1 MATYDELMEGARKA
15 HAAGDTAGAKRFL
28 ELARDSARQSDGQY
42 ATQPMSNDPAA
53 YTSEQY
59 REAAKKALAAGDVAA
74 AKRLIARGRAAE
86 SANKSW
92 GQWGREQLFGDNDPS
107 TMNAGEK
114 LGTLLNM
121 GGNALTFGIVGD
133 EAAAAADSLIGR
145 GNYDDR
151 LAQYRGNE
159 ASVRES
165 NPGASLAADVL
176 PALAA
181 PFGALGTGGKLGARM
196 LKSGLA
202 TGALSGVAGFAN
214 AEGGAGQRLQNAYD
228 VAPMGAVI
236 GGAIPIAGSA
246 LQGLMQN
253 RMTAR
258 AIKAG
263 AKNAPSSDELRAMGN
278 AAYQQVD
285 NAGVQIAPQAFD
297 RARGTI
303 LDDLRANTGFDEL
316 PGPGSLTPYAARA
329 SQIMGEA
336 SARMGA
342 DPTAALPFK
351 ALDQMRRQA
360 GAAAGNVTNKTDQQA
375 GMRIIE
381 GLDDFVKNLG
391 PGDVVAGDIAAL
403 NQAIPKARETW
414 SRMTKSQTI
423 DNAIEAGGNYT
434 SGASSGIRNQFA
446 AILRDKKA
454 AARFTEGERAAMR
467 RVVNGSIPEQLLNLA
482 SGGMGQIA
490 QTFGGGAAGGIPGAF
505 AGAGAAAGTRKLAE
519 GVTRRKA
526 ETVRGLVANAGLQN
540 LPQASTALRDLLE
553 SRLRL
558 GTAAMQGRP

>member
-1 MATYDELMEGARKA
+1 
-15 HAAGDTAGAKRFL
+15 
-28 ELARDSARQSDGQY
+28 
-42 ATQPMSNDPAA
+42 MSNDPAA

-59 REAAKKALAAGDVAA
+59 RAAAKKALAAGDVAA
-74 AKRLIARGRAAE
+74 AKRLIAAGRAASPVPDKGIWQTLKE
-86 SANKSW
+86 NVI
-92 GQWGREQLFGDNDPS
+92 GDNDPS

-181 PFGALGTGGKLGARM
+181 PIGALGTGGKLGARM

-202 TGALSGVAGFAN
+202 GGALSGIAGFNN
-214 AEGGAGQRLQNAYD
+214 AEGGAGQRLENAFS
-228 VAPMGAVI
+228 VAPMAAAISAG
-236 GGAIPIAGSA
+236 IPIAGSA
-246 LQGLMQN
+246 LQSLLQN

-258 AIKAG
+258 AIKQG

-414 SRMTKSQTI
+414 SRMSKSQMI
-423 DNAIEAGGNYT
+423 DSAIEAGGNYT
-434 SGASSGIRNQFA
+434 SGASSGIRQQFKN
-446 AILRDKKA
+446 ILLNKKL
-454 AARFTEGERAAMR
+454 AARFSEGERAAMR

-526 ETVRGLVANAGLQN
+526 ETVRGLVANGGLQN
-540 LPQASTALRDLLE
+540 LPQAPTALRDLLE

>member
-1 MATYDELMEGARKA
+1 MLTVEMPDGTRVQFPDGTSRETML
-15 HAAGDTAGAKRFL
+15 
-28 ELARDSARQSDGQY
+28 SALREKFPAQ
-42 ATQPMSNDPAA
+42 SNDPAA

-92 GQWGREQLFGDNDPS
+92 GQWGKEQLFGDNDPS

-121 GGNALTFGIVGD
+121 GGNALTFGLVGD

-145 GNYDDR
+145 GGYDDR
-151 LAQYRGNE
+151 LAKYRGDE
-159 ASVRES
+159 AAVRES

-181 PFGALGTGGKLGARM
+181 PIGALGTGGKLGARM

-236 GGAIPIAGSA
+236 GGAIPIVGSA
-246 LQGLMQN
+246 LQGLMQS
-253 RMTAR
+253 RMTGR

-297 RARGTI
+297 RARGGI

-329 SQIMGEA
+329 SQIMGET

-360 GAAAGNVTNKTDQQA
+360 GAAAGNVTNKTDQKA
-375 GMRIIE
+375 GMTIIE
-381 GLDDFVKNLG
+381 GLDDFIKNLG
-391 PGDVVAGDIAAL
+391 PNDVVAGDVRAL
-403 NQAIPKARETW
+403 QDAIPKARETW
-414 SRMTKSQTI
+414 SRMSKSQMI
-423 DNAIEAGGNYT
+423 DSAIEAGGNYT

-454 AARFTEGERAAMR
+454 AGRFTEGERAAMR

-526 ETVRGLVANAGLQN
+526 ETVRGLVANGGLQN

>member
-1 MATYDELMEGARKA
+1 
-15 HAAGDTAGAKRFL
+15 
-28 ELARDSARQSDGQY
+28 
-42 ATQPMSNDPAA
+42 
-53 YTSEQY
+53 
-59 REAAKKALAAGDVAA
+59 
-74 AKRLIARGRAAE
+74 
-86 SANKSW
+86 
-92 GQWGREQLFGDNDPS
+92 
-107 TMNAGEK
+107 
-114 LGTLLNM
+114 
-121 GGNALTFGIVGD
+121 
-133 EAAAAADSLIGR
+133 
-145 GNYDDR
+145 
-151 LAQYRGNE
+151 
-159 ASVRES
+159 
-165 NPGASLAADVL
+165 
-176 PALAA
+176 
-181 PFGALGTGGKLGARM
+181 
-196 LKSGLA
+196 
-202 TGALSGVAGFAN
+202 
-214 AEGGAGQRLQNAYD
+214 
-228 VAPMGAVI
+228 
-236 GGAIPIAGSA
+236 
-246 LQGLMQN
+246 MQN

-278 AAYQQVD
+278 ALYQQVD
-285 NAGVQIAPQAFD
+285 DAGVQIAPQAFD
-297 RARGTI
+297 RARGGI

-360 GAAAGNVTNKTDQQA
+360 GAAAGTVTNKTDQQA

-414 SRMTKSQTI
+414 SRMSKSQMI
-423 DNAIEAGGNYT
+423 DSAIEAGGNYT
-434 SGASSGIRNQFA
+434 SGASSGIRQQFQN
-446 AILRDKKA
+446 ILLNKKL

-505 AGAGAAAGTRKLAE
+505 AGAGAAAGTRRLAE

-540 LPQASTALRDLLE
+540 LPQASTALRDLME
-553 SRLRL
+553 QRLRL
-558 GTAAMQGRP
+558 GTAASIQPR